1 MPEQMEEVEEGMGFL
16 DMQGGTEPPMAQPE
30 MSHLEIGSQQYND
43 VLNQVVSRFKGGI
56 PEILE
61 LIKND
66 EQDILDFKKDK
77 SGYDF
82 TEQVNME
89 DNDNDPADFLQGSI
103 PGESLTGDFD
113 DVKKGKLGKYPWETP
128 PQINTIG
135 DAFNSI
141 VQNKENNPKV
151 KEDIVKL
158 LDAGVPSEAIARTVG
173 FSGYL
178 EGMWTVDI
186 SEIIVVPLIFEFVAD
201 AQDEGITARI
211 FNDFEDDGISN
222 ETVLDI
228 MEGTNPEKF
237 ELISQ
242 EADMMKRMPPKE
254 EMSMEPEP
262 MSGSFLDMETV

>member
-1 MPEQMEEVEEGMGFL
+1 MSEQMEEVEEGMGFL
-16 DMQGGTEPPMAQPE
+16 GMQGGTEPPMSQPE
-30 MSHLEIGSQQYND
+30 MSPLEIGSQQYND

-56 PEILE
+56 PEIVE
-61 LIKND
+61 LIKSD

-77 SGYDF
+77 SEYDF

-89 DNDNDPADFLQGSI
+89 DIDNDPADFLQGSI

-141 VQNKENNPKV
+141 VQNKEDKPKI

-178 EGMWTVDI
+178 EGLWTVDI
-186 SEIIVVPLIFEFVAD
+186 SEMIVVPLMFEFVAD
-201 AQDEGITARI
+201 AQEKGIAARI
-211 FNDFEDDGISN
+211 FNDFEEDGISN

-237 ELISQ
+237 ELINQ
-242 EADMMKRMPPKE
+242 EADKMKRMPPKE

>member
-1 MPEQMEEVEEGMGFL
+1 M
-16 DMQGGTEPPMAQPE
+16 
-30 MSHLEIGSQQYND
+30 
-43 VLNQVVSRFKGGI
+43 
-56 PEILE
+56 
-61 LIKND
+61 
-66 EQDILDFKKDK
+66 
-77 SGYDF
+77 
-82 TEQVNME
+82 
-89 DNDNDPADFLQGSI
+89 
-103 PGESLTGDFD
+103 
-113 DVKKGKLGKYPWETP
+113 
-128 PQINTIG
+128 
-135 DAFNSI
+135 
-141 VQNKENNPKV
+141 
-151 KEDIVKL
+151 
-158 LDAGVPSEAIARTVG
+158 G

-201 AQDEGITARI
+201 AQDEGITSRI